1 MQKSKVMYTII
12 SVSEYLYELL
22 LMTWLP

>member
-1 MQKSKVMYTII
+1 MQESKVMYTI

-22 LMTWLP
+22 LMTW